1 MMTTNNQNIELLKCE
16 GINKWYGNLH
26 ALKDVNMSI
35 NKGEVI
41 GLIGDNGAGKSTL
54 IKIIC
59 GVHKLDK
66 GSVHFEGNQVSI
78 DNPKAAMKLG
88 IETIHQ
94 YSTMFQEMS
103 IARNVFIG
111 REPKKF
117 GLNFLGLLDEKTM
130 DHESMKAIKDVG
142 LDLRSP
148 HIPVKELSGGERQG
162 VAIARSMFF
171 KSKMLILDE
180 PTNHL
185 SVKETLKVLEYI
197 QSLKNLGIGSIFIS
211 HNLYHVHEV
220 SDRIVGMARGEKVCD
235 MNKDETTV
243 NDLIKL
249 IG

>member
-1 MMTTNNQNIELLKCE
+1 MTNNSNIELLKCSQL
-16 GINKWYGNLH
+16 NKWYGNLH
-26 ALKDVNMSI
+26 ALKDVDLTI

-59 GVHKLDK
+59 GVHNLDK
-66 GSVHFEGNQVSI
+66 GEIFFEGNKI
-78 DNPKAAMKLG
+78 KIKNPKTAMNLG

-94 YSTMFQEMS
+94 YNTMFQEMS

-117 GLNFLGLLDEKTM
+117 GLKSLGILDEKKM
-130 DHESMKAIKDVG
+130 NIESMQSIKEVG

-162 VAIARSMFF
+162 VSIARSMYF

-185 SVKETLKVLEYI
+185 SVKETLKVLEYVK
-197 QSLKNLGIGSIFIS
+197 SLSSMGISSIFIS
-211 HNLYHVHEV
+211 HNLYHIHEIA
-220 SDRIVGMARGEKVCD
+220 DRIVGMARGEKVCD
-235 MNKDETTV
+235 MNKSETTV
-243 NDLIKL
+243 NELIKL

>member
-1 MMTTNNQNIELLKCE
+1 MTTNNQNIELLKCE
-16 GINKWYGNLH
+16 GINIWYGNLH

>member
-1 MMTTNNQNIELLKCE
+1 MTTNNQNIELLKCE

-197 QSLKNLGIGSIFIS
+197 QSLKNLGM
-211 HNLYHVHEV
+211 HVQYNDE
-220 SDRIVGMARGEKVCD
+220 II
-235 MNKDETTV
+235 NKI
-243 NDLIKL
+243 IKL
-249 IG
+249 

>member
-1 MMTTNNQNIELLKCE
+1 MTTNNQNVELLKCE

-66 GSVHFEGNQVSI
+66 GSVHFEGSQVNI

-117 GLNFLGLLDEKTM
+117 GLNFWYFG
-130 DHESMKAIKDVG
+130 
-142 LDLRSP
+142 
-148 HIPVKELSGGERQG
+148 
-162 VAIARSMFF
+162 
-171 KSKMLILDE
+171 
-180 PTNHL
+180 
-185 SVKETLKVLEYI
+185 
-197 QSLKNLGIGSIFIS
+197 
-211 HNLYHVHEV
+211 
-220 SDRIVGMARGEKVCD
+220 
-235 MNKDETTV
+235 
-243 NDLIKL
+243 
-249 IG
+249 

>member
-1 MMTTNNQNIELLKCE
+1 MKTNNQNIELLKCE

>member
-1 MMTTNNQNIELLKCE
+1 MNNNSDKELIKCS

-26 ALKDVNMSI
+26 ALKDMDMTI

-54 IKIIC
+54 IKIMC

-66 GSVHFEGNQVSI
+66 GDLYFEGKRVSI
-78 DNPKAAMKLG
+78 DNPKSAMKLG

-94 YSTMFQEMS
+94 YSTMFFEMS
-103 IARNVFIG
+103 IANNVFIG

-117 GLNFLGLLDEKTM
+117 GFNFLGLKDEKKM
-130 DHESMKAIKDVG
+130 DYESMKAIKEVG

-162 VAIARSMFF
+162 VAIARSMYF

-185 SVKETLKVLEYI
+185 SVKETFKVLEYI
-197 QSLKNLGIGSIFIS
+197 QGLKSLGIGSIFIS
-211 HNLYHVHEV
+211 HNLYHVHEIA
-220 SDRIVGMARGEKVCD
+220 DRIIGMARGEKVCD
-235 MNKDETTV
+235 KNKKDTTV
-243 NDLIKL
+243 NELIKL

>member
-1 MMTTNNQNIELLKCE
+1 MNNYNSDTELLKCAN
-16 GINKWYGNLH
+16 INKWYGNLH
-26 ALKDVNMSI
+26 ALKNVNLSI

-54 IKIIC
+54 IKVIC
-59 GVHKLDK
+59 GVHKLDE
-66 GSVHFEGNQVSI
+66 GEIFFEGNKVNI
-78 DNPKAAMKLG
+78 DNPKSAMNLG

-94 YSTMFQEMS
+94 YNTMFQEMS

-117 GLNFLGLLDEKTM
+117 GLSFLGLLDEKKM
-130 DHESMKAIKDVG
+130 DHESMKAIKEVG
-142 LDLRSP
+142 LNLRSP

-162 VAIARSMFF
+162 VSIARSMYF

-185 SVKETLKVLEYI
+185 SVKETLKVLEYVK
-197 QSLKNLGIGSIFIS
+197 SLSNIGIGSIFIS
-211 HNLYHVHEV
+211 HNLYHIHEV
-220 SDRIVGMARGEKVCD
+220 ADRIIGMARGEKVCD
-235 MNKDETTV
+235 MDKKDTTV
-243 NDLIKL
+243 NELIKL

>member
-1 MMTTNNQNIELLKCE
+1 MNNTSNNELLKCTE
-16 GINKWYGNLH
+16 VNKWYGNLH
-26 ALKDVNMSI
+26 ALKNVDMSI
-35 NKGEVI
+35 NRGEVI

-66 GSVHFEGNQVSI
+66 GNVFFEGTRVKF
-78 DNPKAAMKLG
+78 DNPKSAMKLG

-111 REPKKF
+111 REPRKF

-142 LDLRSP
+142 FDLRSP

-197 QSLKNLGIGSIFIS
+197 QGLKSLGIGSIFIS

-220 SDRIVGMARGEKVCD
+220 ADRIIGMARGKKVRD
-235 MNKDETTV
+235 LDKNETTV

>member
-1 MMTTNNQNIELLKCE
+1 MNNNSDKELIKCS
-16 GINKWYGNLH
+16 GITKWYGNLH
-26 ALKDVNMSI
+26 ALKDMDMTI

-54 IKIIC
+54 IKIMC

-66 GSVHFEGNQVSI
+66 GDLYFEGKRVSI
-78 DNPKAAMKLG
+78 ENPKSAMKLG

-94 YSTMFQEMS
+94 YSTMFFEMS
-103 IARNVFIG
+103 IANNVFIG

-117 GLNFLGLLDEKTM
+117 GFNFLGLKDEKKM
-130 DHESMKAIKDVG
+130 DYESMKAIKEVG

-162 VAIARSMFF
+162 VAIARSMYF

-185 SVKETLKVLEYI
+185 SVKETFKVLEYI
-197 QSLKNLGIGSIFIS
+197 QGLKSLGIGSIFIS
-211 HNLYHVHEV
+211 HNLYHVHEIA
-220 SDRIVGMARGEKVCD
+220 DRIIGMARGEKVCD
-235 MNKDETTV
+235 KDKKIRQLMN
-243 NDLIKL
+243 
-249 IG
+249 

>member
-1 MMTTNNQNIELLKCE
+1 MNNNSDELIKCS

-26 ALKDVNMSI
+26 ALKDMDMTI

-54 IKIIC
+54 IKIMC

-66 GSVHFEGNQVSI
+66 GDLYFEGKRVSI
-78 DNPKAAMKLG
+78 ENPKSAMKLG

-94 YSTMFQEMS
+94 YSTMFFEMS
-103 IARNVFIG
+103 IANNVFIG

-117 GLNFLGLLDEKTM
+117 GFNFLGLKDEKKM
-130 DHESMKAIKDVG
+130 DYESMKAIKEVG

-162 VAIARSMFF
+162 VAIARSMYF

-185 SVKETLKVLEYI
+185 SVKETFKVLEYI
-197 QSLKNLGIGSIFIS
+197 KGLKSLGIGSIFIS
-211 HNLYHVHEV
+211 HNLYHVHEIA
-220 SDRIVGMARGEKVCD
+220 DRIIGMARGEKVCD
-235 MNKDETTV
+235 KDKKDTTV
-243 NDLIKL
+243 NELIKL

>member
-1 MMTTNNQNIELLKCE
+1 MTTNNQNVELLKCE

-162 VAIARSMFF
+162 VAIARSMYF

-185 SVKETLKVLEYI
+185 SVKETLKVLEYVK
-197 QSLKNLGIGSIFIS
+197 SLKSMGIGSIFIS
-211 HNLYHVHEV
+211 HNLYHVHEIA
-220 SDRIVGMARGEKVCD
+220 DRIVGMARGEKVCD
-235 MNKDETTV
+235 MPKEETTV
-243 NDLIKL
+243 NELIKL

>member
-1 MMTTNNQNIELLKCE
+1 MNNNSDKELIKCS

-26 ALKDVNMSI
+26 ALKDMDMTI

-54 IKIIC
+54 IKIMC

-66 GSVHFEGNQVSI
+66 GDLYFEGKRVSI
-78 DNPKAAMKLG
+78 ENPKSAMKLG

-94 YSTMFQEMS
+94 YSTMFFEMS
-103 IARNVFIG
+103 IASNVFIG

-117 GLNFLGLLDEKTM
+117 GFNFLGLKDEKKM
-130 DHESMKAIKDVG
+130 DYESMKAIKEVG

-162 VAIARSMFF
+162 VAIARSMYF

-197 QSLKNLGIGSIFIS
+197 QGLKSLGIGCIFIS
-211 HNLYHVHEV
+211 HNLYHVHEIA
-220 SDRIVGMARGEKVCD
+220 DRIIGMARGEKVCD
-235 MNKDETTV
+235 KDKKDTTV
-243 NDLIKL
+243 NELIKL

>member
-1 MMTTNNQNIELLKCE
+1 MNNNSDKELIKCS

-26 ALKDVNMSI
+26 ALKDMDMTI

-54 IKIIC
+54 IKIMC

-66 GSVHFEGNQVSI
+66 GDLYFEGKRVSI
-78 DNPKAAMKLG
+78 ENPKSAMKLG

-94 YSTMFQEMS
+94 YSTMFFEMS
-103 IARNVFIG
+103 IDNNVFIG
-111 REPKKF
+111 IQPKKF
-117 GLNFLGLLDEKTM
+117 GFNFLGLKDEKKM
-130 DHESMKAIKDVG
+130 DYESMKAIKEVG

-162 VAIARSMFF
+162 VAIARSMYF

-185 SVKETLKVLEYI
+185 SVKETFKVLEYI
-197 QSLKNLGIGSIFIS
+197 KGLKSLGIGSIFIS
-211 HNLYHVHEV
+211 HNLYHVHEIA
-220 SDRIVGMARGEKVCD
+220 DRIIGMARGEKVCD
-235 MNKDETTV
+235 KDKKDTTV
-243 NDLIKL
+243 NELIKL

>member
-1 MMTTNNQNIELLKCE
+1 MNNNSDKELIKCS

-26 ALKDVNMSI
+26 ALKDMNMTI

-54 IKIIC
+54 IKIMC

-66 GSVHFEGNQVSI
+66 GDLYFEGKRVSI
-78 DNPKAAMKLG
+78 ENPKSAMKLG

-94 YSTMFQEMS
+94 YSTMFFEMS
-103 IARNVFIG
+103 IANNVFIG

-117 GLNFLGLLDEKTM
+117 GFNFLGLKDEKKM
-130 DHESMKAIKDVG
+130 DYESMKAIKEVG

-162 VAIARSMFF
+162 VAIARSMYF

-185 SVKETLKVLEYI
+185 SVKETFKVLEYI
-197 QSLKNLGIGSIFIS
+197 KGLKSLGIGSIFIS
-211 HNLYHVHEV
+211 HNLYHVHEIA
-220 SDRIVGMARGEKVCD
+220 DRIIGMARGEKVCD
-235 MNKDETTV
+235 KDKKDTTV
-243 NDLIKL
+243 NELIKL

>member
-1 MMTTNNQNIELLKCE
+1 MNNNSDKELIKCT

-26 ALKDVNMSI
+26 ALKDMDMTI

-54 IKIIC
+54 IKIMC

-66 GSVHFEGNQVSI
+66 GDLYFEGKRVSI
-78 DNPKAAMKLG
+78 ENPKSAMKLG

-94 YSTMFQEMS
+94 YSTMFFEMS
-103 IARNVFIG
+103 IANNVFIG

-117 GLNFLGLLDEKTM
+117 GFNFLGLKDEKKM
-130 DHESMKAIKDVG
+130 DYESMKAIKEVG

-162 VAIARSMFF
+162 VAIARSMYF

-185 SVKETLKVLEYI
+185 SVKEAFKVLEYI
-197 QSLKNLGIGSIFIS
+197 KGLKSLGIGSIFIS
-211 HNLYHVHEV
+211 HNLYHVHEIA
-220 SDRIVGMARGEKVCD
+220 DRIIGMARGEKVCD
-235 MNKDETTV
+235 KDKKDTTV
-243 NDLIKL
+243 NELIKL

>member
-1 MMTTNNQNIELLKCE
+1 MTTNNQNIELLKCE

-117 GLNFLGLLDEKTM
+117 GLNFLGLLDEKIM

-235 MNKDETTV
+235 LNKDETTV

>member
-1 MMTTNNQNIELLKCE
+1 MNNSNTELLDCTNV
-16 GINKWYGNLH
+16 NKWYGNLH
-26 ALKDVNMSI
+26 ALKDINLSI
-35 NKGEVI
+35 KKGEII

-54 IKIIC
+54 IKVIC
-59 GVHKLDK
+59 GVNKLDK
-66 GSVHFEGNQVSI
+66 GDIFFEGNKVNISS
-78 DNPKAAMKLG
+78 PKSAMNLG

-94 YSTMFQEMS
+94 YNTMFQEMS

-117 GLNFLGLLDEKTM
+117 GLNFLGLLDEKKM
-130 DHESMKAIKDVG
+130 DYESMKAIGEVG

-148 HIPVKELSGGERQG
+148 HIPVKESSGGERQG
-162 VAIARSMFF
+162 VSIARSMYF

-197 QSLKNLGIGSIFIS
+197 KSLSKIGIGSIFIS
-211 HNLYHVHEV
+211 HNLYHIHEV

-235 MNKDETTV
+235 MDKKDTTV
-243 NDLIKL
+243 NELIKL

>member
-1 MMTTNNQNIELLKCE
+1 MNNNSDKELIKCS

-26 ALKDVNMSI
+26 ALKDMDMTI

-54 IKIIC
+54 IKIMC

-66 GSVHFEGNQVSI
+66 GDLYFEGKRVSI
-78 DNPKAAMKLG
+78 ENPKSAMKLG

-94 YSTMFQEMS
+94 YSTMFFEMS
-103 IARNVFIG
+103 IANNVFIG

-117 GLNFLGLLDEKTM
+117 GFNFLGLKDEKKM
-130 DHESMKAIKDVG
+130 DYESMKAIKEVG

-162 VAIARSMFF
+162 VAIARSMYF

-185 SVKETLKVLEYI
+185 SVKETFKVLEYI
-197 QSLKNLGIGSIFIS
+197 KGLKSLGIGSIFIS
-211 HNLYHVHEV
+211 HNLYHVHEIA
-220 SDRIVGMARGEKVCD
+220 DRIIGMARGEKVCD
-235 MNKDETTV
+235 MDKKDTTV
-243 NDLIKL
+243 NELIKL

>member
-1 MMTTNNQNIELLKCE
+1 MTTNNQNIELLKCE

-66 GSVHFEGNQVSI
+66 GSVHFEGSQVNI

-117 GLNFLGLLDEKTM
+117 GLNFLGILDEKTM
-130 DHESMKAIKDVG
+130 DHESMSAIKDVG

>member
-1 MMTTNNQNIELLKCE
+1 MNNSNQELLKCE
-16 GINKWYGNLH
+16 KLNKWYGNLH
-26 ALKDVNMSI
+26 ALKNVDLTI
-35 NKGEVI
+35 QKGEVI

-59 GVHKLDK
+59 GVHNLDK
-66 GSVHFEGNQVSI
+66 GEISFEGKKVNI
-78 DNPKAAMKLG
+78 KNPKSAMNLG

-94 YSTMFQEMS
+94 YNTMFQEMS

-117 GLNFLGLLDEKTM
+117 GFQSLALLDEEKM
-130 DHESMKAIKDVG
+130 NKESMEAINEVG
-142 LDLRSP
+142 LNLRSP

-162 VAIARSMFF
+162 VSIARSMYF

-185 SVKETLKVLEYI
+185 SVKETLKVLEYVK
-197 QSLKNLGIGSIFIS
+197 SLSNIGIGSIFIS
-211 HNLYHVHEV
+211 HNLYHIHEV
-220 SDRIVGMARGEKVCD
+220 ADRIVGMARGEKVCD
-235 MNKDETTV
+235 MSKEDTTV
-243 NDLIKL
+243 NELIKL

>member
-1 MMTTNNQNIELLKCE
+1 MTTNNQNIELLKCE

-185 SVKETLKVLEYI
+185 SVKETLKVLEYF

>member
-1 MMTTNNQNIELLKCE
+1 MNNSNLDLELLKCTN
-16 GINKWYGNLH
+16 INKWYGNLH
-26 ALKDVNMSI
+26 ALKDVDLTI
-35 NKGEVI
+35 QKGEVI

-66 GSVHFEGNQVSI
+66 GDIFFEGNKVSI
-78 DNPKAAMKLG
+78 DNPKSAMNLG

-117 GLNFLGLLDEKTM
+117 GLNFLGLLDEKKM
-130 DHESMKAIKDVG
+130 DDESMKAIREVG

-185 SVKETLKVLEYI
+185 SVKETLKVIEYV
-197 QSLKNLGIGSIFIS
+197 QSLKELGIGSIFIS
-211 HNLYHVHEV
+211 HNLYHVHEIA
-220 SDRIVGMARGEKVCD
+220 DRIIGMARGEKVCD
-235 MNKDETTV
+235 MDKKNTTV
-243 NDLIKL
+243 SELIKL

>member
-1 MMTTNNQNIELLKCE
+1 MNNNSDKELIKCT

-26 ALKDVNMSI
+26 ALKDMNMTI

-54 IKIIC
+54 IKIMC

-66 GSVHFEGNQVSI
+66 GDLYFEGKRVSI
-78 DNPKAAMKLG
+78 ENPKSAMKLG

-94 YSTMFQEMS
+94 YSTMFFEMS
-103 IARNVFIG
+103 IANNVFIG

-117 GLNFLGLLDEKTM
+117 GFNFLGLKDEKKM
-130 DHESMKAIKDVG
+130 DYESMKAIKEVG

-162 VAIARSMFF
+162 VAIARSMYF

-185 SVKETLKVLEYI
+185 SVKETFKVLEYI
-197 QSLKNLGIGSIFIS
+197 KGLKSLGIGSIFIS
-211 HNLYHVHEV
+211 HNLYHVHEIA
-220 SDRIVGMARGEKVCD
+220 DRIIGMARGEKVCD
-235 MNKDETTV
+235 KDKKDTTV
-243 NDLIKL
+243 NELIKL

>member
-1 MMTTNNQNIELLKCE
+1 MNNSNMELLKCSQL
-16 GINKWYGNLH
+16 NKWYGNLH
-26 ALKDVNMSI
+26 ALKNVDLTI

-59 GVHKLDK
+59 GVHSLDK
-66 GSVHFEGNQVSI
+66 GEIFFEGNKVNI
-78 DNPKAAMKLG
+78 KNPKTAMNLG

-94 YSTMFQEMS
+94 YNTMFQEMS

-117 GLNFLGLLDEKTM
+117 GLKSLGVLDEKKM
-130 DHESMKAIKDVG
+130 NKESMEAINEVG

-162 VAIARSMFF
+162 VSIARSMYF

-185 SVKETLKVLEYI
+185 SVKETLKVLEYVK
-197 QSLKNLGIGSIFIS
+197 SLSSMGIGSIFIS
-211 HNLYHVHEV
+211 HNLYHIHEIA
-220 SDRIVGMARGEKVCD
+220 DRIVGMARGEKVCD
-235 MNKDETTV
+235 MNKRDTTV
-243 NDLIKL
+243 NELIKL

>member
-1 MMTTNNQNIELLKCE
+1 MTTNNQNVELLKCE

-66 GSVHFEGNQVSI
+66 GSVHFEGSQVNI

-117 GLNFLGLLDEKTM
+117 GLNFLGILDEKTM
-130 DHESMKAIKDVG
+130 DHESMSAIKDVG

>member
-1 MMTTNNQNIELLKCE
+1 MTTNKQNIELLKCE

-185 SVKETLKVLEYI
+185 SVNETLKVLEYI

>member
-1 MMTTNNQNIELLKCE
+1 MTTNNQNIELLKCE

-197 QSLKNLGIGSIFIS
+197 QSLINLGIGSIFIS

>member
-1 MMTTNNQNIELLKCE
+1 MNNQNIELLKCE

>member
-1 MMTTNNQNIELLKCE
+1 MTTNNQNVELLKCE

-26 ALKDVNMSI
+26 ALKNVNMSI

>member
-1 MMTTNNQNIELLKCE
+1 MTTNNQNVELLKCE

-26 ALKDVNMSI
+26 ALKNVNMSI

-117 GLNFLGLLDEKTM
+117 GLNFLGILDEKTM